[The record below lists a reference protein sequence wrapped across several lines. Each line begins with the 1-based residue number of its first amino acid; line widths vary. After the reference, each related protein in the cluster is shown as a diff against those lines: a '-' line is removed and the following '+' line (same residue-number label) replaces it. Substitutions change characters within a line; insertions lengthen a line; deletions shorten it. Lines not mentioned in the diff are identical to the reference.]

1 MADGGEPAL
10 ARQTQGQHLAEGQ
23 HHIDEIQYFGGTAHL
38 GHQLGLDGAGAL
50 GPHEE
55 HRALAQLRRQRQEQH
70 QHTHAAHPL
79 GQRAPQQHAAGQV
92 GHGGEGGRAGG
103 GQAGDR
109 LEQGVDITVQNA
121 GEHIGK
127 RAEQC
132 QQHPAE
138 GHCRKAVAAVHLG
151 LFHRDQMQHRARRGT
166 EQRRQEKLLP
176 AGLGINTGRQCRQQ
190 QEACLDPQDVA
201 HCV

>member
-23 HHIDEIQYFGGTAHL
+23 HHIDEIQYFGGAAHL

-55 HRALAQLRRQRQEQH
+55 HRALAHAGRQRQEQH

-79 GQRAPQQHAAGQV
+79 GQRAPQQHAAGQM
-92 GHGGEGGRAGG
+92 GHSGEGGRAGG

-109 LEQGVDITVQNA
+109 LEQGINIAVQNA
-121 GEHIGK
+121 GEHIGQ

-138 GHCRKAVAAVHLG
+138 RHGHEPVAAVHLC

-166 EQRRQEKLLP
+166 EQRRQQKLLP

>member
-23 HHIDEIQYFGGTAHL
+23 HHIDEIQYFGGATHL
-38 GHQLGLDGAGAL
+38 GHQFGLDGAGAF
-50 GPHEE
+50 GAHEE
-55 HRALAQLRRQRQEQH
+55 HRALAHAGRQRQEQH

-79 GQRAPQQHAAGQV
+79 GQRAPQQHAAGQM
-92 GHGGEGGRAGG
+92 GHSGEGGRAGG
-103 GQAGDR
+103 GQAGDS
-109 LEQGVDITVQNA
+109 LEHGVDITVQNA
-121 GEHIGK
+121 GEHIGQ

-138 GHCRKAVAAVHLG
+138 GHGHEPVAAVHLC

-166 EQRRQEKLLP
+166 EQRRQQKLLP
-176 AGLGINTGRQCRQQ
+176 ADLGINTGRQCRQQ
-190 QEACLDPQDVA
+190 QETCLDPQDVA